1 MTDRHTRYQGVI
13 LQDHKVL
20 LIQHSSHTGEW
31 SHWLF
36 PGGGMELGETP
47 EQCIIREMKEE
58 TNLDVAVVK
67 LAVDE
72 PDHPDSA
79 YQRRKS
85 YLCQIL
91 GGEAA
96 PGYEPELEASSVYA
110 ISAVRWLD
118 LRTENNWGEEILRDE
133 YLYPQLSQLRKLLG
147 YNS

>member
-13 LQDHKVL
+13 LQDHKIL

-31 SHWLF
+31 SHWLL
-36 PGGGMELGETP
+36 PGGGMEPGETP
-47 EQCIIREMKEE
+47 EQCVIREMKEE
-58 TNLDVAVVK
+58 TDLDVEIVR

-110 ISAVRWLD
+110 ISA
-118 LRTENNWGEEILRDE
+118 
-133 YLYPQLSQLRKLLG
+133 
-147 YNS
+147 

>member
-1 MTDRHTRYQGVI
+1 
-13 LQDHKVL
+13 
-20 LIQHSSHTGEW
+20 
-31 SHWLF
+31 
-36 PGGGMELGETP
+36 MEPGETP
-47 EQCIIREMKEE
+47 EQCVIREMKEE
-58 TNLDVAVVK
+58 TNLDVEIVR

-118 LRTENNWGEEILRDE
+118 LRTENDWGEEILRDE
-133 YLYPQLSQLRKLLG
+133 YLYPQLSQLRILLG
-147 YNS
+147 YNP